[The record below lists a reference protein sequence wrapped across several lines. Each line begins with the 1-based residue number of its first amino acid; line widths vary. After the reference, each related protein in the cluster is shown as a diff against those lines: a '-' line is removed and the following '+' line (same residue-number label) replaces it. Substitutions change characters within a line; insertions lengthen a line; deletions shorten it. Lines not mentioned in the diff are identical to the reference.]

1 MKIGIVLYPTYGGS
15 GVVATELGKAMAE
28 QGHCAHFISYKQP
41 FRLNLLEKNIAYHEV
56 LITDYPLFE
65 YQPYEL
71 LLSSKLV
78 EVVLRE
84 KLDILHV
91 HYAIPHATAAFLA
104 QQILKTKGIHIPFV
118 TTLHGTDITLLGK
131 DSSFEPAITFA
142 INQSNAVT
150 AVSESLKSDTLMY
163 FDVQREIEV
172 IPNFVC
178 PDLYGRNGIPKN
190 IKEEI
195 APNNE
200 PILIHVSNFRKVKR
214 VDDVIKVFAEIS
226 KKMNAKLLL
235 VGEGPERHNVED
247 LARSM
252 GLMDNIR
259 FMGKI
264 KETEGLLLISDLFLL
279 TSEFESFGLAAL
291 EAMAAGL
298 PVVSTNGGGLP
309 EVNLHGETGF
319 LCNVGDVED
328 MAQKCLEILSD
339 KTLYDNMKK
348 GVAKRAEHFS
358 INKIQ
363 PMYTQLYNRLI
374 HEHIS

>member
-41 FRLNLLEKNIAYHEV
+41 FRLDLLKKNITYHEV
-56 LITDYPLFE
+56 SVTDYPLFE

-71 LLSSKLV
+71 LLSNKLV
-78 EVVLRE
+78 EVVMRE

-104 QQILKTKGIHIPFV
+104 QQILKTKGINIPFV

-131 DSSFEPAITFA
+131 DSSYESSISFA
-142 INQSNAVT
+142 INQSSAVT

-163 FDVQREIEV
+163 FDVEQEIEV

-178 PDLYGRNGIPKN
+178 PDLYGRNGVPKN
-190 IKEEI
+190 IQDEV
-195 APNNE
+195 APNGE
-200 PILIHVSNFRKVKR
+200 PIIIHVSNFRKVKR
-214 VDDVIKVFAEIS
+214 VDDVIKVFAEV
-226 KKMNAKLLL
+226 KKTHNAKLLM

-252 GLMDNIR
+252 GLIDDIK

-264 KETEGLLLISDLFLL
+264 KETEGLLLISNLFLL

-298 PVVSTNGGGLP
+298 PVVSTNGGGLA
-309 EVNLHGETGF
+309 EVNVHGETGF
-319 LCNVGDVED
+319 LCDVGNIEQ
-328 MAQKCLEILSD
+328 MAKHCVEILSN
-339 KTLYDNMKK
+339 KTLYDQLKK

-358 INKIQ
+358 IDRIL
-363 PMYTQLYNRLI
+363 PIYLSLYDRIIN
-374 HEHIS
+374 ESIS